1 MNLAYFDGKTRLFTM
16 AKKAVMLLSHSSK
29 MGKTANIQLF
39 IDFSGFASFRFGRVA
54 GCFEVSLLA
63 SDKNN
68 AHQHSVQEFSTFEI
82 GIFSDS

>member
-1 MNLAYFDGKTRLFTM
+1 M
-16 AKKAVMLLSHSSK
+16 ALLH
-29 MGKTANIQLF
+29 F
-39 IDFSGFASFRFGRVA
+39 GFGMAA

-82 GIFSDS
+82 GIFSDSQLSGSNQRQGNSVFRADSNALLSCYALFLFCFLHKT

>member
-1 MNLAYFDGKTRLFTM
+1 MT
-16 AKKAVMLLSHSSK
+16 KKAVMLLRDFAESVPEK
-29 MGKTANIQLF
+29 WGKLH
-39 IDFSGFASFRFGRVA
+39 IDNFLWILVALLHFGFGMAA